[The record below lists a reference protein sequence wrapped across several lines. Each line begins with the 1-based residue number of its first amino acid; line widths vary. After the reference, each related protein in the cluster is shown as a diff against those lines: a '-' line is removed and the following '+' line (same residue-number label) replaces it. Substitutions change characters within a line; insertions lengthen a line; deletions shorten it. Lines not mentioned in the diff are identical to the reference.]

1 MRTVETSV
9 QAVSTEMEINL
20 VEITDELLFFSIH
33 LKATFW
39 THIIF
44 KIKLIVNSYWKM
56 FMNMN

>member
-33 LKATFW
+33 LKATF
-39 THIIF
+39 
-44 KIKLIVNSYWKM
+44 
-56 FMNMN
+56 